1 LPSDDIE
8 RNVQRAALAL
18 AMVLLLGFL
27 IVYIARSHAAHSL
40 ARDTSASAASIPTV
54 YVVTV
59 RRAAPGGTLTLPGE
73 TSAWYESTIYARVN
87 GYVAKWYVDIGDHVK
102 AGQTLAL
109 IDTPELDAEFA
120 AAKAKLKV
128 SQAQVRVK
136 QADAAFAASTYERWR
151 DSPKGVVSEQ
161 EQEDKKAGNAEAA
174 AQLEAA
180 KAQVSL
186 DQADVDRLSA
196 FEQFKH
202 VTAPYTGT
210 ITERRIDI
218 GNLVTAGSS
227 GGTTLLY
234 RMAQYDPMR
243 IFVDVP
249 QNAAPDLMK
258 IGVAAKILTGDTS
271 ALPINGA
278 ITRTSD
284 AIDPRAR
291 TFRAELDIPNPG
303 GRLVPGLYVQVAFE
317 LRNNGM
323 SQVPAAAL
331 VFGTAGPR
339 VAAVSP
345 DGTVSFHAVT
355 IGRDDGDQVELS
367 SGVAEGERLVLNIS
381 NQIIAGGK
389 VRVSSTEAADGSN
402 IAMSPLR

>member
-1 LPSDDIE
+1 LPSEDIG
-8 RNVQRAALAL
+8 RNVQRAALAAAL
-18 AMVLLLGFL
+18 VLLLGFL
-27 IVYIARSHAAHSL
+27 IVYIVRSHAAHIL
-40 ARDTSASAASIPTV
+40 ARDTSASAAAMPTV
-54 YVVTV
+54 DVVTV
-59 RRAAPGGTLTLPGE
+59 QEAPPRGTLSLPGA
-73 TSAWYESTIYARVN
+73 TAAWYESTIYARVN
-87 GYVAKWYVDIGDHVK
+87 GYVAKWYVDIGDRVK

-128 SQAQVRVK
+128 SQAQTRVK
-136 QADAAFAASTYERWR
+136 QADADFAASTYERWR

-161 EQEDKKAGNAEAA
+161 EREDKKAANAGAA

-227 GGTTLLY
+227 SGTTLLY
-234 RMAQYDPMR
+234 RMAQDDPIR

-258 IGVAAKILTGDTS
+258 IGVPAKILTGDAS
-271 ALPINGA
+271 VAPIDGA

-284 AIDPRAR
+284 AIDPQAR
-291 TFRAELDIPNPG
+291 TFRAELDIPNSD
-303 GRLVPGLYVQVAFE
+303 GRLLPGLYVQVAFE

-331 VFGTAGPR
+331 VFGTTGPR
-339 VAAVSP
+339 VAAVGP

-355 IGRDDGDQVELS
+355 IGRDDGDKVELS
-367 SGVAEGERLVLNIS
+367 SGVAEGERLVLNIN
-381 NQIIAGGK
+381 NQITAGQK
-389 VRVSSTEAADGSN
+389 VRIGSDESSV
-402 IAMSPLR
+402 R